1 MNQSRNSPDIEL
13 KELVKIYPFV
23 KVGIFDRKRQRETL
37 EKQRA
42 MPYLTNEGVITVQ
55 HINLSIPA
63 GSFVSILGPSG
74 CGKTT
79 LLRVLA
85 GLERPQSGAIEGIT
99 PWETALLFQ
108 DDRLL
113 PWRTVEQ
120 HLTDVLPREQRGR
133 VPELLALAE
142 LEGEEKS
149 RPAALSGGMGRR
161 LALARCLALPA
172 RLYLLDEPFAG
183 VDLSR
188 ALRILEGLKAL
199 PAPVL
204 LVSHEP
210 AVLTAADA
218 VIQLDG
224 PPLRVR

>member
-1 MNQSRNSPDIEL
+1 MGDVICCKSLTVSFGDKAVLDRFSLNIPDSG
-13 KELVKIYPFV
+13 V
-23 KVGIFDRKRQRETL
+23 T
-37 EKQRA
+37 A
-42 MPYLTNEGVITVQ
+42 LT
-55 HINLSIPA
+55 
-63 GSFVSILGPSG
+63 GPSG

-85 GLERPQSGAIEGIT
+85 GLEKPRGGSVEGVT
-99 PWETALLFQ
+99 PRETAMLFQ

-113 PWRTVEQ
+113 SWRTVEQ
-120 HLTDVLPREQRGR
+120 HLADVLPREQRGR

-149 RPAALSGGMGRR
+149 HPAALSGGMGRR

-183 VDLSR
+183 VDPAR
-188 ALRILEGLKAL
+188 ALRILERMRAL

-210 AVLTAADA
+210 AVLACADT
-218 VIQLDG
+218 VIELDG
-224 PPLRVR
+224 PPLFVPFS

>member
-1 MNQSRNSPDIEL
+1 MILCESLTLSFRQKAVLDRFTLHIPD
-13 KELVKIYPFV
+13 
-23 KVGIFDRKRQRETL
+23 T
-37 EKQRA
+37 
-42 MPYLTNEGVITVQ
+42 GVTA
-55 HINLSIPA
+55 LR
-63 GSFVSILGPSG
+63 GPSG

-85 GLERPQSGAIEGIT
+85 GLERPHGGAVSLSSR
-99 PWETALLFQ
+99 ETAILFQ

-120 HLTDVLPREQRGR
+120 HLTDVLPKEEWGR
-133 VPELLALAE
+133 ASDLLTLVELV
-142 LEGEEKS
+142 GEEKT

-183 VDLSR
+183 VDLPR
-188 ALRILEGLKAL
+188 ALRILERLKAL

-210 AVLTAADA
+210 AILAAA
-218 VIQLDG
+218 NRVIDLDG
-224 PPLRVR
+224 PPLTLL

>member
-1 MNQSRNSPDIEL
+1 MIVC
-13 KELVKIYPFV
+13 KELNVSF
-23 KVGIFDRKRQRETL
+23 GDRSVLNRFSLRI
-37 EKQRA
+37 
-42 MPYLTNEGVITVQ
+42 PDSGVTV
-55 HINLSIPA
+55 LS
-63 GSFVSILGPSG
+63 GPSG

-85 GLERPQSGAIEGIT
+85 GLEQPRSGGVEGLS
-99 PWETALLFQ
+99 PRETAFLFQ

-120 HLTDVLPREQRGR
+120 HLTDVLPKEDRGR
-133 VPELLALAE
+133 ASGLLALVE
-142 LEGEEKS
+142 LEGEENA

-183 VDLSR
+183 VDLPR
-188 ALRILEGLKAL
+188 ALRILERLKAL

-210 AVLTAADA
+210 AILAAA
-218 VIQLDG
+218 NRVIDLDG
-224 PPLRVR
+224 PPLTLL

>member
-1 MNQSRNSPDIEL
+1 M
-13 KELVKIYPFV
+13 
-23 KVGIFDRKRQRETL
+23 G
-37 EKQRA
+37 
-42 MPYLTNEGVITVQ
+42 GVILCESLTRSFRQKAVLDRFTL
-55 HINLSIPA
+55 HIPDTGVTALR
-63 GSFVSILGPSG
+63 GPSG

-85 GLERPQSGAIEGIT
+85 GLERPHGGAVSLSSR
-99 PWETALLFQ
+99 ETAILFQ

-120 HLTDVLPREQRGR
+120 HLTDVLPKEEWGQASD
-133 VPELLALAE
+133 LLALVE
-142 LEGEEKS
+142 LVGEEKT

-183 VDLSR
+183 VDLPR
-188 ALRILEGLKAL
+188 ALRILERLKAL

-210 AVLTAADA
+210 AILAAA
-218 VIQLDG
+218 NRVIDLDG
-224 PPLRVR
+224 PPLTLL